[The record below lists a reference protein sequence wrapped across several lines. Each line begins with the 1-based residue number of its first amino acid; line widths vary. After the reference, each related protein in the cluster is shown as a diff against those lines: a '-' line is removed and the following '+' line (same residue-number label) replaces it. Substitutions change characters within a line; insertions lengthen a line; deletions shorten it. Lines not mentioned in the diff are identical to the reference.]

1 MSVKSETSAGIVGL
15 FVTLAQSIDVF
26 VFTIEPISIELP
38 LDIAICVPF
47 SDNVCGTP
55 WPPCPAFAG
64 GEATQVEPLYVRT
77 SPVLPATV
85 RLSDKTAVPWNVS
98 A

>member
-26 VFTIEPISIELP
+26 VFTIEPISIELQ

-47 SDNVCGTP
+47 SD
-55 WPPCPAFAG
+55 
-64 GEATQVEPLYVRT
+64 
-77 SPVLPATV
+77 
-85 RLSDKTAVPWNVS
+85 
-98 A
+98 